1 MMFVY
6 GPEKFT
12 SMVDP
17 IRFEIIIEESEI
29 IPTKKARIS
38 RFLNPFL
45 RKDDLVYSRVWGG
58 DEKEEDE

>member
-1 MMFVY
+1 MIFVY
-6 GPEKFT
+6 GPEKLT

-29 IPTKKARIS
+29 ISTKKARIS
-38 RFLNPFL
+38 TFLNPFL